1 MSEKQHYSVC
11 SSVSDSYSERN
22 SLSNSDFEYECS
34 FSTLKHITGKTYLRS
49 TMSEQRLDDLTVL
62 SIERYISS
70 QLSLEQVVDKF
81 ADQDKIEGSCF
92 RDLCILGFKTAAKL
106 RLASQSSSAQTTTG
120 AFTDAEN
127 EVLEMYFDSF
137 LEAGDVPSSE
147 ECREFLE
154 SQPIAS
160 RPTSD

>member
-1 MSEKQHYSVC
+1 MYFGV
-11 SSVSDSYSERN
+11 
-22 SLSNSDFEYECS
+22 
-34 FSTLKHITGKTYLRS
+34 
-49 TMSEQRLDDLTVL
+49 
-62 SIERYISS
+62 
-70 QLSLEQVVDKF
+70 
-81 ADQDKIEGSCF
+81 
-92 RDLCILGFKTAAKL
+92 KTAAKL
-106 RLASQSSSAQTTTG
+106 RLASRSSSAQTTTG

-154 SQPIAS
+154 SHPIAS